1 MNDPVASRDGAAK
14 PSDSTSDATNSTS
27 EPANSTV
34 ERANNPAEPAD
45 GAAEFREALAAAARR
60 SGFARVEPGERPTA
74 HALWAAVGGVRGL
87 VESLLPGFLFLV
99 VFTITGDVTPSVLI
113 PVGIAV
119 LFVLVRAVMRSPIMP
134 AVVGLVGIALSA
146 GLALWSGRAEEN
158 FLLGFVIN
166 AVWLVALLV
175 SLAVRRPLIGVITAL
190 LTGDHAWRADAAKRT
205 VLTVTTW
212 LWVAMF
218 TLRLGVQVPLYLAE
232 QAAALAATKLLMGL
246 PLYAAVLWV
255 TWLMVRAVY
264 ARRAS

>member
-1 MNDPVASRDGAAK
+1 MSRSEETAPDRAASGSEAALTDAGA
-14 PSDSTSDATNSTS
+14 
-27 EPANSTV
+27 EL
-34 ERANNPAEPAD
+34 RH
-45 GAAEFREALAAAARR
+45 ALAQAAQR
-60 SGFARVEPGERPTA
+60 SGFGRVAPGERPTA
-74 HALWAAVGGVRGL
+74 QALWAAVGGVRGL

-99 VFTITGDVTPSVLI
+99 VYTITAEVTPSVLI
-113 PVGIAV
+113 PVAV
-119 LFVLVRAVMRSPIMP
+119 AVVFVLVRAVTRSPIMP

-166 AVWLVALLV
+166 GVWLVALLI

-190 LTGDHAWRADAAKRT
+190 LTGDHAWRDDPAKRT

-212 LWVAMF
+212 LWVGLF
-218 TLRLGVQVPLYLAE
+218 SLRLGVQVPLYLAE

-264 ARRAS
+264 ARRAD

>member
-1 MNDPVASRDGAAK
+1 MSAEDPRPVDGDG
-14 PSDSTSDATNSTS
+14 SS
-27 EPANSTV
+27 EPAPGAV
-34 ERANNPAEPAD
+34 EQPD
-45 GAAEFREALAAAARR
+45 SAAELRAALEAAARR

-74 HALWAAVGGVRGL
+74 HALWGAVGGVRGL

-99 VFTITGDVTPSVLI
+99 VFTITGDVAPSVLI

-119 LFVLVRAVMRSPIMP
+119 VFVLVRAVMRSPMMP
-134 AVVGLVGIALSA
+134 AVVGLIGIALSA
-146 GLALWSGRAEEN
+146 GLALFTGRAEEN

-166 AVWLVALLV
+166 GVWLIALLV

-190 LTGDHAWRADAAKRT
+190 LTGDHDWRADPAKRT

-212 LWVAMF
+212 LWVGLF

>member
-1 MNDPVASRDGAAK
+1 MSGGVERG
-14 PSDSTSDATNSTS
+14 DATEGSTDGGADS
-27 EPANSTV
+27 LERHESAPEPGDSAADL
-34 ERANNPAEPAD
+34 RA
-45 GAAEFREALAAAARR
+45 ALEAAARR
-60 SGFARVEPGERPTA
+60 SGFARVEPGERPTS

-87 VESLLPGFLFLV
+87 VESLLPGFLFLA
-99 VFTITGDVTPSVLI
+99 VFTITGEVAPSVLI

-119 LFVLVRAVMRSPIMP
+119 LFVLVRAVTKTPMTP
-134 AVVGLVGIALSA
+134 AVVGLIGIALSA
-146 GLALWSGRAEEN
+146 GLALITGRAEEN
-158 FLLGFVIN
+158 FLLGFLIN
-166 AVWLVALLV
+166 GVWLVALLV

-190 LTGDHAWRADAAKRT
+190 LTGDHDWRSDAAKRT

-212 LWVAMF
+212 LWVGLF

>member
-1 MNDPVASRDGAAK
+1 MSRSEETAPDRPASGSKAASTDAGA
-14 PSDSTSDATNSTS
+14 
-27 EPANSTV
+27 EL
-34 ERANNPAEPAD
+34 RH
-45 GAAEFREALAAAARR
+45 ALAQAAQR
-60 SGFARVEPGERPTA
+60 SGFGRVAPGERPTA
-74 HALWAAVGGVRGL
+74 QALWAAVGGVRGL

-99 VFTITGDVTPSVLI
+99 VYTITAEVTPSVLI
-113 PVGIAV
+113 PVAV
-119 LFVLVRAVMRSPIMP
+119 AVVFVLVRAVTRSPIMP

-166 AVWLVALLV
+166 GVWLVALLI

-190 LTGDHAWRADAAKRT
+190 LTGDHAWRDDPAKRT

-212 LWVAMF
+212 LWVGLF
-218 TLRLGVQVPLYLAE
+218 SLRLGVQVPLYLAE

-264 ARRAS
+264 ARRAD

>member
-1 MNDPVASRDGAAK
+1 MSAGVEPGQGPV
-14 PSDSTSDATNSTS
+14 SDQPDS
-27 EPANSTV
+27 
-34 ERANNPAEPAD
+34 
-45 GAAEFREALAAAARR
+45 AAELRDALAAAARR

-74 HALWAAVGGVRGL
+74 HALWGAVGGVRGL
-87 VESLLPGFLFLV
+87 IESLLPGFLFLI
-99 VFTITGDVTPSVLI
+99 VFTITSEVAPSVLI
-113 PVGIAV
+113 PVGVAV
-119 LFVLVRAVMRSPIMP
+119 VFVLVRALTRSPMMP
-134 AVVGLVGIALSA
+134 AVIGLVGIALSA
-146 GLALWSGRAEEN
+146 GLALVTGRAEEN

-166 AVWLVALLV
+166 GVWLIALLV
-175 SLAVRRPLIGVITAL
+175 SLGVRRPLIGVITAL
-190 LTGDHAWRADAAKRT
+190 LTGDHEWRSDPAKRT

-212 LWVAMF
+212 LWVALF

>member
-1 MNDPVASRDGAAK
+1 MSRSEETAPDRPASGSEAASTDAGA
-14 PSDSTSDATNSTS
+14 
-27 EPANSTV
+27 EL
-34 ERANNPAEPAD
+34 RH
-45 GAAEFREALAAAARR
+45 ALAQAAQR
-60 SGFARVEPGERPTA
+60 SGFGRVAPGERPTA
-74 HALWAAVGGVRGL
+74 QALWAAVGGVRGL

-99 VFTITGDVTPSVLI
+99 VYTITAEVTPSVLI
-113 PVGIAV
+113 PVAV
-119 LFVLVRAVMRSPIMP
+119 AVVFVLVRAVTRSPIMP

-166 AVWLVALLV
+166 GVWLVALLI

-190 LTGDHAWRADAAKRT
+190 LTGDHAWRDDPAKRT

-212 LWVAMF
+212 LWVGLF
-218 TLRLGVQVPLYLAE
+218 SVRLGVQVPLYLAE

-264 ARRAS
+264 ARRAD

>member
-1 MNDPVASRDGAAK
+1 MSPTAPPNDGHAP
-14 PSDSTSDATNSTS
+14 S
-27 EPANSTV
+27 EPT
-34 ERANNPAEPAD
+34 P
-45 GAAEFREALAAAARR
+45 GAAEQPDSAAELRAALEAAARR

-74 HALWAAVGGVRGL
+74 HALWGAVGGVRGL

-99 VFTITGDVTPSVLI
+99 VFTITGEVAPSVLI

-119 LFVLVRAVMRSPIMP
+119 VFVLVRAVMRSPMMP
-134 AVVGLVGIALSA
+134 AVIGLIGIALSA
-146 GLALWSGRAEEN
+146 GLALATGRAEEN
-158 FLLGFVIN
+158 FLLGFIIN

-190 LTGDHAWRADAAKRT
+190 LTGDHDWRADAAKRT

-212 LWVAMF
+212 LWVGLF

>member
-1 MNDPVASRDGAAK
+1 MSRSEETAPDRAASGSEAASTDAGA
-14 PSDSTSDATNSTS
+14 
-27 EPANSTV
+27 EL
-34 ERANNPAEPAD
+34 RH
-45 GAAEFREALAAAARR
+45 ALAQAAQR
-60 SGFARVEPGERPTA
+60 SGFGRVAPGERPTA
-74 HALWAAVGGVRGL
+74 QALWAAVGGVRGL

-99 VFTITGDVTPSVLI
+99 VYTITAEVTPSVLI
-113 PVGIAV
+113 PVAV
-119 LFVLVRAVMRSPIMP
+119 AVVFVLVRAVTSSPIMP

-166 AVWLVALLV
+166 GVWLVALLI

-190 LTGDHAWRADAAKRT
+190 LTGDHAWRDDPAKRT

-212 LWVAMF
+212 LWVGLF
-218 TLRLGVQVPLYLAE
+218 SLRLGVQVPLYLAE

-264 ARRAS
+264 ARRAD